1 MPLTRREFLA
11 GANAAALLLLL
22 ESCNLGPIGRSAA
35 SPSGAAGGRPFEQA
49 LSLLRTSLQSSP
61 DHLVARAAEAV
72 ATHDASKIVEFV
84 RSSIFA
90 VPPLFPSD
98 DAWTAPRW
106 GSRATLRGGLGTL
119 RDRAELLADLLNQAG
134 FKATVQIATRPPSL
148 TVDSIYRARPLTFQP
163 DSSRMNQAKALLT
176 HGGFPSP
183 SPSPGQFAAG
193 PDPVAAIMAALP
205 GSLQVADVRDSL
217 LPANVPV
224 VVFTDGSHQRYAFAI
239 GDLGTV
245 DAAPPKLVPRA
256 ADAMRSITISVSAI
270 ANPGLG
276 GTTPRGKVVE
286 LLSATWPADE
296 VVGRQ
301 TLLTFQPP
309 QGGKAIL
316 DSGLAALPL
325 RAPMLWVQGAKG
337 LVSIGKMITVH
348 GDVLG
353 PAESTSTTGPYGSL
367 KLLSGSDRSGA
378 LARVKTVAARVN
390 STAFPEIELSVSLTD
405 SSGAPVD
412 GLDAAS
418 FSVKEQGAAVSGFA
432 LYSNTAVQ
440 ARPRVLVVY
449 DAYVSFAPRVFASA
463 AAKTAFESALAKT
476 ITGQA
481 AKTPFDVQ
489 VVPIGASPNAGS
501 WASPSASALASAFAA
516 ASELSDD
523 PWGTVGGPALDQNI
537 SAIVM
542 VSDFDSV
549 DTDPS
554 RLASWKRRLVAS
566 GVPVYA
572 IPAGAIDSATADAI
586 VSLSGGSRLGTS
598 DLSPLPGLLAGVV
611 SRWISNAYR
620 IRYRAQRGDPAQR
633 TVTVTAAQGQGT
645 ATYTVPSTPLPA
657 PGFSGLYVTIK
668 FGVLTATRRLA
679 GVELSSSSSPLG
691 ALDDPAVA
699 AEVAAAL
706 DGITTIAIEGGTPTT
721 SAVFDDVFA
730 SLQSMAPLEALPP
743 NATSDQFLHAQKVA
757 IARTPLALPSL
768 LRPVP
773 VDPGSVPGLR
783 VAIIQNRALGTASLE
798 EHADLAVGLNEIV
811 PLASDRRAAFKSALT
826 TSVAMSAAEAATYSD
841 SAYKRVSGQGLVGV
855 QAGDLQAFNAWL
867 KTVPASRRGAW
878 SPIAR
883 VYDGE
888 HLALPVA
895 GGADALWVLD
905 PHTGVGKA
913 VLLDSTGGGIGR
925 EGGEGGGKCHISG
938 EDGEAL
944 ALGAMSL
951 ECAAAGEEWP
961 LFCTSVN
968 TMASGMCVIQLFEGK
983 GDLGTPVGAIQP
995 WLGLGEAGFGWLDA
1009 AIGMC
1014 LIMITLSSANC
1025 I

>member
-22 ESCNLGPIGRSAA
+22 ESCNLGPIGRSPA

-49 LSLLRTSLQSSP
+49 LSLLRTSLRSSP
-61 DHLVARAAEAV
+61 DNLVARAAEAV
-72 ATHDASKIVEFV
+72 ATRDASKIVEFV
-84 RSSIFA
+84 RPSI
-90 VPPLFPSD
+90 
-98 DAWTAPRW
+98 
-106 GSRATLRGGLGTL
+106 
-119 RDRAELLADLLNQAG
+119 
-134 FKATVQIATRPPSL
+134 
-148 TVDSIYRARPLTFQP
+148 TVDSMYRARSLKFEP

-176 HGGFPSP
+176 HGGFPAP
-183 SPSPGQFAAG
+183 SPSPGQFAPG
-193 PDPVAAIMAALP
+193 PDPVAAIVAALP
-205 GSLQVADVRDSL
+205 GSLQFADVRDSL

-224 VVFTDGSHQRYAFAI
+224 VVFTDGSRQRYAHAI

-256 ADAMRSITISVSAI
+256 ADAMRNITISVSAI

-301 TLLTFQPP
+301 TMLTFQPP

-316 DSGLAALPL
+316 DGGLAALPL

-337 LVSIGKMITVH
+337 LVSIGQMITVH

-378 LARVKTVAARVN
+378 LARVKSVAARVN

-432 LYSNTAVQ
+432 LYSNTAMQ

-463 AAKTAFESALAKT
+463 AAKKAFESALAKT

-489 VVPIGASPNAGS
+489 VVPIGSSPDAGS

-542 VSDFDSV
+542 VSDFDPV
-549 DTDPS
+549 DTDPN
-554 RLASWKRRLVAS
+554 RLATWKRRLVAS
-566 GVPVYA
+566 GVPVYVF
-572 IPAGAIDSATADAI
+572 PAGAIDSATADAI
-586 VSLSGGSRLGTS
+586 VSLSGGSRLSTS

-620 IRYRAQRGDPAQR
+620 IRYRAKGGDPAQR
-633 TVTVTAAQGQGT
+633 TVTVAAAQGQGT
-645 ATYTVPSTPLPA
+645 ATYMVPSTPLPS
-657 PGFSGLYVTIK
+657 PGFSGLYLTIK

-679 GVELSSSSSPLG
+679 GVELSSSGNPLG

-699 AEVAAAL
+699 LEVAAAL

-743 NATSDQFLHAQKVA
+743 NATSDQFLHALKVA

-783 VAIIQNRALGTASLE
+783 VAIIQNRALGTAALE

-826 TSVAMSAAEAATYSD
+826 TSVAMSAAEAATYAD
-841 SAYKRVSGQGLVGV
+841 SAYKRVSGHGFVGV

-867 KTVPASRRGAW
+867 KTVPPSRQGAW
-878 SPIAR
+878 SPRRWDRTRRRGRRGRRQMPHQRRGRRSAGPGGDVDR
-883 VYDGE
+883 VRRSGRG
-888 HLALPVA
+888 VA
-895 GGADALWVLD
+895 
-905 PHTGVGKA
+905 A
-913 VLLDSTGGGIGR
+913 VLHEREHDGIGDVR
-925 EGGEGGGKCHISG
+925 DPAVRGQGRHRNARRRHP
-938 EDGEAL
+938 AL
-944 ALGAMSL
+944 AGAGRSGPRM
-951 ECAAAGEEWP
+951 AGRGDRHVP
-961 LFCTSVN
+961 DHDHAV
-968 TMASGMCVIQLFEGK
+968 VRQLH
-983 GDLGTPVGAIQP
+983 
-995 WLGLGEAGFGWLDA
+995 
-1009 AIGMC
+1009 
-1014 LIMITLSSANC
+1014 LSS
-1025 I
+1025 